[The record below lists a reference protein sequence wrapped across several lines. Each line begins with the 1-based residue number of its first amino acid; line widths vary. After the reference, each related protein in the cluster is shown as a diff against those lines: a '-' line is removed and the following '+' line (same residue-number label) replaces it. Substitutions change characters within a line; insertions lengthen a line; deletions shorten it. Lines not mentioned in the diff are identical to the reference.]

1 MLWLDAFMALSVGI
15 LGSVHCIGMCG
26 GIVAALSM
34 GGERTYWRGIASYHF
49 GRIVSYSALGLTAG
63 LIGSLIT
70 AKADL
75 LQIQQILSIFAGIFM
90 IIFALQIG
98 GVIPER
104 FAALSFIRIPA
115 SLLQK
120 TARGNASLLWGLTG
134 LANGL
139 LPCGMVYAALS
150 LALKQ
155 ADPLTGTLMM
165 TAFGIGTV
173 PAMTV
178 LAVTIRRLDPFLKAR
193 FLKLA
198 AATLVLFGLFTIGR
212 GYMQGGEHSHDMPVH
227 SHTMEHAPSHS
238 TGDMQH

>member
-1 MLWLDAFMALSVGI
+1 MFWIDIFMALSVGM
-15 LGSVHCIGMCG
+15 LGSIHCIGMCG

-34 GGERTYWRGIASYHF
+34 GGERTYWRGIASYHM
-49 GRIVSYSALGLTAG
+49 GRVISYSVLGLAAG

-70 AKADL
+70 AKTEL
-75 LQIQQILSIFAGIFM
+75 LHIQQMLSVLAGMFM

-98 GVIPER
+98 GIIPER
-104 FAALSFIRIPA
+104 FAAISFIRIPA

-120 TARGNASLLWGLTG
+120 TARGNAPLLWGLTG

-155 ADPLTGTLMM
+155 ADPLTGTIMM
-165 TAFGIGTV
+165 ASFGVGTI

-178 LAVTIRRLDPFLKAR
+178 LAIAIRRLDPLLKAR

-198 AATLVLFGLFTIGR
+198 ALTLVLFGIFTIGR
-212 GYMQGGEHSHDMPVH
+212 GYMQADGQSHDMLQH
-227 SHTMEHAPSHS
+227 NHTMGHT

>member
-1 MLWLDAFMALSVGI
+1 MALSVGI
-15 LGSVHCIGMCG
+15 LGSIHCIGMCG

-34 GGERTYWRGIASYHF
+34 GGERTYWRGIAAYHT
-49 GRIVSYSALGLTAG
+49 GRIISYSALGLAAG

-70 AKADL
+70 AKTEL

-104 FAALSFIRIPA
+104 FTTVSFIRIPA

-120 TARGNASLLWGLTG
+120 TARGNAPLLWGLTG
-134 LANGL
+134 LANGF
-139 LPCGMVYAALS
+139 LPCGMVYAALA

-155 ADPLTGTLMM
+155 ASPLTGTLMM
-165 TAFGIGTV
+165 SAFGIGTV

-193 FLKLA
+193 ALKLA

-212 GYMQGGEHSHDMPVH
+212 GYMQTRDHSHNMPAH
-227 SHTMEHAPSHS
+227 NHNMDHAPSHS

>member
-1 MLWLDAFMALSVGI
+1 MLWLDIFMALSVGM
-15 LGSVHCIGMCG
+15 LGSIHCIGMCG

-34 GGERTYWRGIASYHF
+34 GRERTYWRGIASYHL
-49 GRIVSYSALGLTAG
+49 GRVISYSALGLAAG

-70 AKADL
+70 AKTEL
-75 LQIQQILSIFAGIFM
+75 LHIQQMLSIFAGIFM

-104 FAALSFIRIPA
+104 FLSLSFIRIPA
-115 SLLQK
+115 SLLRK
-120 TARGNASLLWGLTG
+120 TAKGNTPLLWGLTG

-155 ADPLTGTLMM
+155 ADPLTGTIMM
-165 TAFGIGTV
+165 TAFGIGTI
-173 PAMTV
+173 PAMTM
-178 LAVTIRRLDPFLKAR
+178 LAITIRRLDPFLKVR

-212 GYMQGGEHSHDMPVH
+212 GYMQTDVH
-227 SHTMEHAPSHS
+227 NHTMDHADS
-238 TGDMQH
+238 DMQH

>member
-1 MLWLDAFMALSVGI
+1 MLWLDIFMAFSVGI
-15 LGSVHCIGMCG
+15 LGSIHCIGMCG

-34 GGERTYWRGIASYHF
+34 GGDKTYWRGIASYHL
-49 GRIVSYSALGLTAG
+49 GRIISYSTLGLVAG

-70 AKADL
+70 AKTEL
-75 LQIQQILSIFAGIFM
+75 LHIQQMLSVLAGMFM

-104 FAALSFIRIPA
+104 FAAISFIRIPA

-120 TARGNASLLWGLTG
+120 TARGNAPLFWGLTG
-134 LANGL
+134 LTNGL

-150 LALKQ
+150 LSLKQ
-155 ADPLTGTLMM
+155 ADPVAGTIMM

-178 LAVTIRRLDPFLKAR
+178 LAITIRRLDPFLKAR

-198 AATLVLFGLFTIGR
+198 ALTLVLFGLFTIGR
-212 GYMQGGEHSHDMPVH
+212 GYMQTGGHNHDMPDH
-227 SHTMEHAPSHS
+227 HHTMDHPD
-238 TGDMQH
+238 GDMQH

>member
-1 MLWLDAFMALSVGI
+1 MLWLDIFMALSVGI
-15 LGSVHCIGMCG
+15 VGSIHCIGMCG

-34 GGERTYWRGIASYHF
+34 GGERSYWKGIASYHF
-49 GRIVSYSALGLTAG
+49 GRIASYSALGLAAG
-63 LIGSLIT
+63 MIGSLIT
-70 AKADL
+70 AKTGL
-75 LQIQQILSIFAGIFM
+75 IQIQQMLSVFAGIFM

-98 GVIPER
+98 GLIPER

-120 TARGNASLLWGLTG
+120 TAGGNAPLFWGLTG

-155 ADPLTGTLMM
+155 ADPLKGTIMM

-178 LAVTIRRLDPFLKAR
+178 LALTIRRLDPFLKAR

-198 AATLVLFGLFTIGR
+198 AATLVLFGIFTISR
-212 GYMQGGEHSHDMPVH
+212 GYMQEGGHDHDMPSHNH
-227 SHTMEHAPSHS
+227 SMEHAPSHS
-238 TGDMQH
+238 GGDMQH